1 MEKFSDI
8 ISNNLLILGSLCRSM
23 KRIITLIFGAFLIFG
38 CTSKTNSN
46 TTVVAESDSIASET
60 SAAPEL
66 DTDSVICKAIADFL
80 KGNKEAVRFT
90 KAAKQDLYES
100 SWPEVQCSVE
110 GLLDSPAS
118 FKDLV
123 VKKVGSGKYKYEC
136 VCPDHGDRYIDCCTI
151 SASIGQKGVVLI
163 EHVIWDDKVE

>member
-1 MEKFSDI
+1 
-8 ISNNLLILGSLCRSM
+8 M

-46 TTVVAESDSIASET
+46 TAEVAVSDSIATET
-60 SAAPEL
+60 SVDTPEL
-66 DTDSVICKAIADFL
+66 DTDNIICKAIADFL
-80 KGNKEAVRFT
+80 NGNKEAVHFT
-90 KAAKQDLYES
+90 EAAKEDLYES
-100 SWPEVQCSVE
+100 NWPEVQCSVE

-123 VKKVGSGKYKYEC
+123 VKKVGPGKYRYEC

-151 SASIGQKGVVLI
+151 SASIGTGGVVMI
-163 EHVIWDDKVE
+163 EHVVWDDEIE